1 MTSLSDLASEVALG
15 WPVPCET
22 SRALHERAQRRIPGG
37 VSGYGRLDRP
47 FPLYMNRADG
57 PFIEDVDGNRYVD
70 FNCAL
75 GTVLL
80 GHNDPRLREAIT
92 ETLSRHGVNF
102 ATAHPVEIE
111 FAERLARILP
121 SAERATFALLGT
133 EMTYHAL
140 RLARSYTG
148 RRQVVK
154 FEGNYH
160 GWHDYLFWS
169 VRFDPA
175 EAGSP
180 SSPIPIPGSD
190 GMRPAVDSEVLVCGF
205 NDTAHLEELFAVRG
219 SEIAAL
225 IVEPIFHN
233 AGVIMPAPGFLEA
246 CRELCTRHGA
256 LLIFD
261 EIVTGFRQALG
272 GAQSLFGI
280 TPDLTTLGKGI
291 ANGFP
296 LSVLAGRADVMDTLA
311 RPGGAYVSGTYN
323 GHLLNVAIGDRCVEI
338 LEEDPPYERLAA
350 LGAAVGR
357 GIEEAIEETGV
368 AASVSQFGSVWG
380 LYFTREP
387 IASYRDIARFATG
400 RIAEI
405 QIAYRRFMLSRG
417 FYFQPH
423 NVIRAYMCAA
433 HTLEHVEGAV
443 AATREFFELH
453 ADELSNEA

>member
-1 MTSLSDLASEVALG
+1 VTSVSNVDLDLDGG
-15 WPVPCET
+15 WPVPTEA
-22 SRALHERAQRRIPGG
+22 SRALNERARRVIPGG

-47 FPLYMNRADG
+47 YPLYMTRAEG
-57 PFIEDVDGNRYVD
+57 AYIEDVDGNRYVD

-80 GHNDPRLREAIT
+80 GHNDPRLRETID
-92 ETLSRHGVNF
+92 ETLPAHGVSL
-102 ATAHPVEIE
+102 ATAHPVEVE
-111 FAERLARILP
+111 FAERLTRIVP
-121 SAERATFALLGT
+121 SAERVTFALLGT

-175 EAGSP
+175 DAGP
-180 SSPIPIPGSD
+180 PTDPIPIPASN
-190 GMRPAVDSEVLVCGF
+190 GMRPAADSEVLVCGF
-205 NDTAHLEELFAVRG
+205 NDTAHLEELFARRG
-219 SEIAAL
+219 GEISAV

-233 AGVIMPAPGFLEA
+233 AGVVMPAPGFLEA

-256 LLIFD
+256 LLVFD

-272 GAQSLFGI
+272 GAQAIFGI

-311 RPGGAYVSGTYN
+311 EPGGAYVSGTYN
-323 GHLLNVAIGDRCVEI
+323 GHLLMVAIGDRCCRI
-338 LEEDPPYERLAA
+338 LEEDPPYDRLAE
-350 LGAAVGR
+350 LGGTLRR
-357 GIEEAIEETGV
+357 GIEEAIAETGV
-368 AASVSQFGSVWG
+368 TASVSQFGSVWG
-380 LYFTREP
+380 LYFTRRP
-387 IASYRDIARFATG
+387 ITSYRDIARFATG
-400 RIAEI
+400 RIAAM
-405 QIAYRRFMLSRG
+405 QLAYRRFMLSRG

-423 NVIRAYMCAA
+423 NVIRAYMSAA
-433 HTLEHVEGAV
+433 HTPEHVREAV

-453 ADELSNEA
+453 ADDLRDEL